1 MTNNFDI
8 FEDVPVAPTKQEET
22 EQKIRD
28 LEREQ
33 LFIRTLQDVQVA
45 NNATSWGRLMFV
57 LVTKNIITENDMK
70 FITRT
75 IDEEEWISR
84 RNET

>member
-1 MTNNFDI
+1 MTNNFDF
-8 FEDVPVAPTKQEET
+8 FEDVPVTPTKQEET

-33 LFIRTLQDVQVA
+33 LFIKTLEDVNMA
-45 NNATSWGRLMFV
+45 NNATSWGRLMFI

>member
-8 FEDVPVAPTKQEET
+8 FEDVPVTPTKQEET
-22 EQKIRD
+22 EQKFRE

-33 LFIRTLQDVQVA
+33 LFIKTLQDVHMA
-45 NNATSWGRLMFV
+45 NNATSWGRLMFI

-75 IDEEEWISR
+75 IDEKEWISR
-84 RNET
+84 RNEE